1 MKGRSRR
8 WCFDLPGISL
18 PSLCPTILPS
28 PSILLTPSLFFTLSL
43 SPLPSPSLARL
54 LLSKL
59 SSPFHLFVGS
69 NPPVLRFARPP
80 THPPSRS
87 PLPVHTGGNMAAPC
101 TLDTLRLRCL
111 ITQDTSSR
119 GNRACYRA
127 SPFPLFLLLP
137 FFPFLSYI
145 YSLSLSFLLYSLI
158 VSLSVGRR
166 KRKGGRGQNI
176 SLFPRRVPSSS
187 SSSSTPFDRHS
198 LKGRRWPRR
207 DTRGMT
213 GADSWTERRNEISL
227 LTLATRCFGLNKFL
241 DPSSQLS

>member
-54 LLSKL
+54 LLSEL

-119 GNRACYRA
+119 GNRACYRT

-145 YSLSLSFLLYSLI
+145 YSLSLSLFPSLLSDRLSLGREKKKERGERSKYFLISSPGTFFFFFLLHSFRPPL
-158 VSLSVGRR
+158 VEGETMAETRHEGDDKSRFMDGKE
-166 KRKGGRGQNI
+166 KRN
-176 SLFPRRVPSSS
+176 
-187 SSSSTPFDRHS
+187 
-198 LKGRRWPRR
+198 
-207 DTRGMT
+207 
-213 GADSWTERRNEISL
+213 
-227 LTLATRCFGLNKFL
+227 
-241 DPSSQLS
+241 

>member
-145 YSLSLSFLLYSLI
+145 YSLSLSLSFFTLWS
-158 VSLSVGRR
+158 SLSRSGEEKGKGGEVKIFPYFLAGYLLLLLPPPLLSTATRWRGDDGRDETR
-166 KRKGGRGQNI
+166 GGWQEQIHGRKGETK
-176 SLFPRRVPSSS
+176 LV
-187 SSSSTPFDRHS
+187 
-198 LKGRRWPRR
+198 
-207 DTRGMT
+207 
-213 GADSWTERRNEISL
+213 
-227 LTLATRCFGLNKFL
+227 C
-241 DPSSQLS
+241 